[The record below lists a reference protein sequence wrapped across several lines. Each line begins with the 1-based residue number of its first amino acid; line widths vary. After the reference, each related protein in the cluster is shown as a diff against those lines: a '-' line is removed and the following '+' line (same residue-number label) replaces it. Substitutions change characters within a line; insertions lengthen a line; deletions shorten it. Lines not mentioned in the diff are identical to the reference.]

1 MNDIIWAAVVSAGP
15 STLAAVLSYRAVV
28 HGKEN
33 RAAVAE
39 VGEKADR
46 NNAAIGRV
54 EHATNGMMTGRIR
67 EVVRDELIR
76 HSQNTEEMRE
86 LMDAIFRNAQDID
99 EI

>member
-1 MNDIIWAAVVSAGP
+1 MNDTVWAAVVSAGP
-15 STLAAVLSYRAVV
+15 STLAAVLSYRSVV

-33 RAAVAE
+33 KQAVEA
-39 VGEKADR
+39 VSQKADR
-46 NNAAIGRV
+46 NNEALGRV

-86 LMDAIFRNAQDID
+86 LMDAIFRNARDTD